1 MDWTPSQILPSQKPI
16 PEDQEEKGAPSC
28 PHPSSG
34 EPARSPCL
42 CRGRV
47 GEQVATTG
55 KDSCLQERAG
65 KEKLQAPAV
74 THEVRTA
81 REQAAQQGVGSLGY
95 PQYSGG
101 IGVLGTPQPEKRQQR
116 DAQRKTAC
124 QRKQKASLPSAAEKQ
139 FPVLGWST
147 P

>member
-1 MDWTPSQILPSQKPI
+1 MDYTPSQILPSQKPI
-16 PEDQEEKGAPSC
+16 PEDQEEKGVPLC

-34 EPARSPCL
+34 EPARSLCL
-42 CRGRV
+42 CREGGWGSRWPP
-47 GEQVATTG
+47 
-55 KDSCLQERAG
+55 RAE

-74 THEVRTA
+74 THKVRTA
-81 REQAAQQGVGSLGY
+81 REQAAQQGLGSLGC

-124 QRKQKASLPSAAEKQ
+124 QRKQKESLPSAAKKQ